1 MHSPSSPFPDKNV
14 LSKNMFSLL
23 QALRLSQGYQKCIKP
38 PSHCS
43 QEGIRREKGGYESL
57 TEMVGCKSS
66 SSSYYYSGFSTLLQ
80 YHILLTHPLST
91 VMSVLDKRARSHS
104 ISIQSGLPLARFV
117 IIYMHFYMHYI
128 YMHM

>member
-1 MHSPSSPFPDKNV
+1 MPPPPHFQIKMFCRKICFLFCKLCASPKDIKNA
-14 LSKNMFSLL
+14 SNLL
-23 QALRLSQGYQKCIKP
+23 HTAHKKVSG
-38 PSHCS
+38 
-43 QEGIRREKGGYESL
+43 EKGGYESL